1 MKILTGTGKT
11 GFLKFIKV
19 QGKGSKMAVS
29 VIKSTEPKNANI
41 ITATAIGAGAG
52 LAVRQFMP
60 VTKLEID
67 SVLFGESE
75 AIREASINQAR
86 KNTMKEISKM
96 LATEKENPVYKIFF
110 KRLKASADFA
120 KAKETNNA
128 KAKQA
133 AIEMAKKA
141 KESIKSSPSVIRYE
155 FDKLTRKVINQVK
168 AARVVSENSLKS
180 AVKQQRPVS
189 SFVLP
194 GMALGALGAFVYN
207 VVGTISQ
214 D

>member
-1 MKILTGTGKT
+1 
-11 GFLKFIKV
+11 
-19 QGKGSKMAVS
+19 MAVS
-29 VIKSTEPKNANI
+29 VIKSTEPKNVNI
-41 ITATAIGAGAG
+41 ITATALGAGAG

-67 SVLFGESE
+67 TVLFGESA

-96 LATEKENPVYKIFF
+96 LAQDKENPVYKLFLE
-110 KRLKASADFA
+110 RLRASADFA
-120 KAKETNNA
+120 KAQETNNI
-128 KAKQA
+128 KAKKV

-141 KESIKSSPSVIRYE
+141 KESIKSAPNVVRYE
-155 FDKLTRKVINQVK
+155 FDKLTKKVINQVK

-194 GMALGALGAFVYN
+194 GMALSALGTYVYN

>member
-1 MKILTGTGKT
+1 
-11 GFLKFIKV
+11 
-19 QGKGSKMAVS
+19 MAVS

-41 ITATAIGAGAG
+41 ITATAVGAGAG

-67 SVLFGESE
+67 TVLFGES
-75 AIREASINQAR
+75 AAVRETSINQTR
-86 KNTMKEISKM
+86 KNTMKEISK
-96 LATEKENPVYKIFF
+96 LFAQDKENPVYKLFF
-110 KRLKASADFA
+110 ERLKASAEFA
-120 KAKETNNA
+120 KAQEINNA
-128 KAKQA
+128 KAKKV
-133 AIEMAKKA
+133 AIEMAKNV
-141 KESIKSSPSVIRYE
+141 KEKIKTAPEPIRFE
-155 FDKLTRKVINQVK
+155 IKKLSEKVINQVK
-168 AARVVSENSLKS
+168 ASRLVSENALKS

-194 GMALGALGAFVYN
+194 GMALSALGTFVYN

>member
-1 MKILTGTGKT
+1 
-11 GFLKFIKV
+11 
-19 QGKGSKMAVS
+19 MAVS

-41 ITATAIGAGAG
+41 ITATALGAGAG
-52 LAVRQFMP
+52 LAVRQLMP
-60 VTKLEID
+60 VTKPEID
-67 SVLFGESE
+67 IALFGESD
-75 AIREASINQAR
+75 AIREASINQTR

-96 LATEKENPVYKIFF
+96 LAKDKENPVYKLFF
-110 KRLKASADFA
+110 ERLKASVDFA
-120 KAKETNNA
+120 KAQETNNTEA
-128 KAKQA
+128 KKA
-133 AIEMAKKA
+133 AVAMAKKA
-141 KESIKSSPSVIRYE
+141 KESIKLAPNTIRYE

-194 GMALGALGAFVYN
+194 GMALSALGTYVYN